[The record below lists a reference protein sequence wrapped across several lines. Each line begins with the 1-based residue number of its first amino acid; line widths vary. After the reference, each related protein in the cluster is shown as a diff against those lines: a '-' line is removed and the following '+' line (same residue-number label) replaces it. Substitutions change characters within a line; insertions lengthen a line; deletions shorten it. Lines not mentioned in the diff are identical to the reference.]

1 MKLKRR
7 MLAFLTTLAMIM
19 TMFLS
24 ALVPLAA
31 SAEGVNPTLQAS
43 KSGDTSVEVTLVAS
57 EAIEALG
64 SLDVDGIVYDSN
76 AFSISNDDVES
87 APWMSVNPNVAAG
100 VIGVDTEDGA
110 AIAVGD
116 NLLKL
121 TFTKTDSFV
130 ATTEYTFG
138 LHVKEATNLDGDE
151 LSWGNNIDYS
161 VKFQEEEP
169 ETPEE
174 YVTFIDTA
182 GTEYQ
187 LKTSLIE
194 SCAKT
199 SNENYM
205 LSDVLTAAGVDS
217 ANLADCRYVV
227 KASDGF
233 IANLDADLLNED
245 IALFYKNGWRTTL
258 EKNIKNY
265 SGEWYKVKNIVSITA
280 QNHHY
285 TEGVCDNQIDY
296 SRQTGDPCGA
306 EDPEYVPE
314 EYVTFI
320 DTAGTEYQLKTSLI
334 ESCAKTSN
342 ENYMLSDVLTAAG
355 VDSANLADCRYVVK
369 ASDGFIANL
378 DADLLNEDIA
388 LFYKN
393 GWRTTLEKNIK
404 NYSGEWYKVKNI
416 VSITA
421 QNHHYT
427 EGVCDNQIDYSRQ
440 TGDPCGAEDPEY
452 VQTGWQTIDGKT
464 YYLDENG
471 EKVTGWQT
479 IDGNKYYF
487 KKTNGVMVIGWN
499 HLSNTYYHDENGVM
513 LTGWQEIDGKK
524 YYFKKSNGA
533 MVTGWNHLSSTYY
546 HDENG
551 VMLTGW
557 QTIDGNKYYFKKSN
571 GKMVTGWNYLSST
584 YYHNP
589 DGTIVTGT
597 VTIDGQEYTFD
608 DNGRLVN

>member
-87 APWMSVNPNVAAG
+87 APGMSVNPNVAAG

-169 ETPEE
+169 ET
-174 YVTFIDTA
+174 
-182 GTEYQ
+182 
-187 LKTSLIE
+187 
-194 SCAKT
+194 
-199 SNENYM
+199 
-205 LSDVLTAAGVDS
+205 
-217 ANLADCRYVV
+217 
-227 KASDGF
+227 
-233 IANLDADLLNED
+233 
-245 IALFYKNGWRTTL
+245 
-258 EKNIKNY
+258 
-265 SGEWYKVKNIVSITA
+265 
-280 QNHHY
+280 
-285 TEGVCDNQIDY
+285 
-296 SRQTGDPCGA
+296 
-306 EDPEYVPE
+306 PE

-533 MVTGWNHLSSTYY
+533 MVTGWNHLSNTYYHDENGVMLTGWQEIDGKKYYFKKSNGAMVTGWNHLSSTYY